1 MNQQLTINVNWKK
14 SMALFLNILML
25 AILVGMAQVSFAQG
39 FQTQMVEG
47 ELVALKINGKV
58 VGQKIKSIHGTFVLE
73 NEQSLSAEIENGCTQ
88 GVFELTEA
96 QGSATKFQLINVIRC
111 EQADEIQT
119 KNLDNKNTINSD
131 DQGPVFCPAIYK
143 PVCGMIAGA
152 SAPRTFSNSCMMNAA
167 KATYLYS
174 GTCEQGA
181 KTLTLGNVLG
191 RR

>member
-1 MNQQLTINVNWKK
+1 MNQQLALNGNWKK
-14 SMALFLNILML
+14 SIALLLNIVML
-25 AILVGMAQVSFAQG
+25 AILVSMAQVSFAQG

-47 ELVALKINGKV
+47 ELVSLKINGKV

-88 GVFELTEA
+88 GVFELTES
-96 QGSATKFQLINVIRC
+96 QGTETKFQLINVIRC
-111 EQADEIQT
+111 EQADDRPNI
-119 KNLDNKNTINSD
+119 KDNKNAIHLD
-131 DQGPVFCPAIYK
+131 DQAPVFCPAVYR
-143 PVCGMIAGA
+143 PVCGMIPGTT
-152 SAPRTFSNSCMMNAA
+152 APRTFSNSCVMNSA

-181 KTLTLGNVLG
+181 KALTLGNVLG